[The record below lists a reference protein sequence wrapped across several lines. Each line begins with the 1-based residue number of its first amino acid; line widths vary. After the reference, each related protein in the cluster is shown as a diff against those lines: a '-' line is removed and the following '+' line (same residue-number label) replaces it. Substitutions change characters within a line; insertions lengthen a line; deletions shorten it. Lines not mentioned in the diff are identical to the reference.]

1 MDSPLQADVRH
12 AVDYDKIMFF
22 FVSLRETGVD
32 SLPIFS
38 PSILLS
44 YKEVPRMRHWLAN
57 MLLKLFGWRAVGSLA
72 DQPKCVVIVAPH
84 TSNWDFPVML
94 LLAFALRLKVTWMGK
109 HTLFRP
115 PFGGIMRRLGGLPIN
130 RGTRHN
136 MVQQAISSFLSH
148 DQLAL
153 AILPEGTRQRTPY
166 WRSGFYHI
174 ALGAQVPI
182 ALGFADYRR
191 KVGGIGRV
199 IVPSGDVDADMALIR
214 DFYSGI
220 TGKRSEQFGEI
231 RLKSQAEATTTERTP
246 TALD

>member
-1 MDSPLQADVRH
+1 
-12 AVDYDKIMFF
+12 
-22 FVSLRETGVD
+22 
-32 SLPIFS
+32 
-38 PSILLS
+38 
-44 YKEVPRMRHWLAN
+44 MRHWLAN

-136 MVQQAISSFLSH
+136 MVQQAVSSFLSH

-220 TGKRSEQFGEI
+220 SGKRPEQFGEI

-246 TALD
+246 TALG